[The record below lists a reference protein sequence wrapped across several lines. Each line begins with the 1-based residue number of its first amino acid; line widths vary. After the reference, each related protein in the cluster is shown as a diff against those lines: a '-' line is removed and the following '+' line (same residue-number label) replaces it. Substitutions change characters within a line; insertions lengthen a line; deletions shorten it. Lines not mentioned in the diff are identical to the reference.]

1 MLGTGI
7 YPLNLPATPPV
18 GFTVARSHIFKA
30 DRAVTQPIG
39 PLDQG
44 RRGPR
49 QTNRRPVGSKHGLK
63 KIGTALRRNERGI
76 EREQRVIQDHAFRI
90 QARVVRQRSQVCG
103 QIGDRGNLAVT
114 EKHVQQ
120 GLVAAYPQMYPA
132 PGNTAVKQFVRVEP
146 GEVHVSSLSAEAAD
160 RGSSQPA

>member
-49 QTNRRPVGSKHGLK
+49 YRPIVG
-63 KIGTALRRNERGI
+63 
-76 EREQRVIQDHAFRI
+76 
-90 QARVVRQRSQVCG
+90 RSG
-103 QIGDRGNLAVT
+103 ASM
-114 EKHVQQ
+114 
-120 GLVAAYPQMYPA
+120 A
-132 PGNTAVKQFVRVEP
+132 
-146 GEVHVSSLSAEAAD
+146 
-160 RGSSQPA
+160 

>member
-1 MLGTGI
+1 MLRTGI

-103 QIGDRGNLAVT
+103 QIGDRGDLAVT
-114 EKHVQQ
+114 ERHMKQSFVI
-120 GLVAAYPQMYPA
+120 ADPQMDPA
-132 PGNTAVKQFVRVEP
+132 ASKAAVEQLVRIEP
-146 GEVHVSSLSAEAAD
+146 GKVHVSSLSAEAAY
-160 RGSSQPA
+160 RGSDQPA